1 MKVSTMAL
9 LPLLS
14 KLGEY
19 FKAGLDHYIQ
29 LKASGAEAN
38 PDIIAMFI
46 FAKMEAW
53 NPKLLNRQVLDHDTK
68 TAAAR
73 MLGGLIVNLSQD
85 RAEP

>member
-14 KLGEY
+14 KLGDY
-19 FKAGLDHYIQ
+19 FKAGLGHYVQ
-29 LKASGAEAN
+29 LKASGADAN

-46 FAKMEAW
+46 LSKMEGW
-53 NPKLLNRQVLDHDTK
+53 DPKLMGKTVLDDETK

-73 MLGGLIVNLSQD
+73 MLGGLIVNLSTD
-85 RAEP
+85 GEE